1 MVAMVVLLDH
11 WFRARTMRPRWRSDR
26 PEAIEGASLATA
38 ALAEDGDPAGLLPRE
53 E

>member
-11 WFRARTMRPRWRSDR
+11 WFRARTIAASMAIDR
-26 PEAIEGASLATA
+26 PETIDDASLATGA
-38 ALAEDGDPAGLLPRE
+38 AAEDGSRETFLFRE